1 MSWSIQEEWSGQTT
15 GVSIESDGVKG
26 TTDVT
31 RTFNLTPN
39 FSGATTVDALAA
51 AGLPLRNSAHPQ
63 NPVLRA
69 RQFNASQ
76 LGPQYFQVTVG
87 YQALTSDPNDPS
99 QNPLAQPAVVSF
111 SSVTQEVEID
121 EDVNGDP
128 IETVNGEPLVGVTR
142 PFTDLVITVSRNL
155 PTFNPVS
162 ISTYMNKVNSATWYG
177 LPAGTVRIMD
187 IQAQNQ
193 FSEDFEFWAV
203 TISFQVRRGYG
214 SVTDAKAWWHRC
226 AHQGYIIKQVS
237 PAAIGYAKADPADDF
252 TDGGTTVA
260 QPVMLDLT
268 TGERLASGTGAYID
282 FQVLETIDFNTLN
295 LL

>member
-1 MSWSIQEEWSGQTT
+1 MSWSVQEDWNSQQT
-15 GVSIESDGVKG
+15 GVNIESDGVKG

-31 RTFNLTPN
+31 RVFNLTPN
-39 FSGATTVDALAA
+39 FSGATTLDALAA
-51 AGLPLRNSAHPQ
+51 AGIPLRNSPHPQ

-69 RQFNASQ
+69 RRFNASQ
-76 LGPQYFQVTVG
+76 VGPQYFQVTVG
-87 YQALTSDPNDPS
+87 YEALTSDPNDPS

-121 EDVNGDP
+121 EDRDGNP
-128 IETVNGEPLVGVTR
+128 IQTVNGEPLVGVTR

-155 PTFNPVS
+155 PTFSPLS
-162 ISTYMNKVNSATWYG
+162 ISTYMNKINSTPWFG

-214 SVTDAKAWWHRC
+214 QILDAEAWDHRC
-226 AHQGYIIKQVS
+226 AHQGYIVKVGGQKIH
-237 PAAIGYAKADPADDF
+237 ALT
-252 TDGGTTVA
+252 TDGLTVA
-260 QPVMLDLT
+260 QPVMISKA
-268 TGERLASGTGAYID
+268 TGEQLADGVGEYIS
-282 FQVLETIDFNTLN
+282 FPVLDEIDFNQLN

>member
-1 MSWSIQEEWSGQTT
+1 MSWDVQEEWSGQTT

-63 NPVLRA
+63 NPALRA

-99 QNPLAQPAVVSF
+99 QSPLAQPAVVSF
-111 SSVTQEVEID
+111 TSVTQEVEID

-162 ISTYMNKVNSATWYG
+162 ISTYMNKVNSQPWYG

-203 TISFQVRRGYG
+203 AISFQVRRGYG

-226 AHQGYIIKQVS
+226 AHQGYRVWDGT
-237 PAAIGYAKADPADDF
+237 ALVYATESD
-252 TDGGTTVA
+252 GTTVA
-260 QPVMLDLT
+260 QPVMIETVADDSVAV
-268 TGERLASGTGAYID
+268 GQGGRVAAGVGRYID